1 MEEQTNF
8 QIMYPHAAGIDCGS
22 REHVVAI
29 GQHKERD
36 VKRFGTFTQNLE
48 ALCAWLKENGITHAA
63 LESTGSYWQVLY
75 FMLYDFGITPFLV
88 QPAHAKN
95 PTNSKTDPRDARWL
109 QKLMSC
115 GLLNNSF
122 QPDSETEEL
131 RTLMRERKRL
141 VGLKSKCAIKMN
153 RMLVL
158 QNVRLDQVQSRTNNV
173 GAILIVEA
181 IIKGNRNAQHLITLF
196 KNTGKSIA
204 GTEQR
209 MQSLQGKWN
218 EQYIFVMKQQLE
230 QYRFCEKQMSELD
243 AQIVKLINHR
253 MKKMEH
259 EKPELK
265 KYEPQLKKQLQPN
278 DIKLEASPVLYKLS
292 GGVDIGAIWGVGNN
306 LMMTLLSETG
316 LDLKSKFKT
325 EKHFV
330 SWLHLCPNNK
340 VSGGKILSRK
350 TRHYFNALKCAFRDA
365 ANVIGKSKNQLG
377 EFFRKVKMRK
387 GYQCAVT
394 ATARK
399 LAVIIYKMLT
409 RGEQFKEVKAV
420 V

>member
-1 MEEQTNF
+1 
-8 QIMYPHAAGIDCGS
+8 MYPHAAGIDCGS

-29 GQHKERD
+29 GQHKDND
-36 VKRFGTFTQNLE
+36 VKRYGTFTEDLE
-48 ALCAWLKENGITHAA
+48 ELCVWLKQNQITHVA

-75 FMLYDFGITPFLV
+75 FMLYEYDIVPFLV

-122 QPDSETEEL
+122 QPDNETEEL
-131 RTLMRERKRL
+131 RTLMRERKRM

-158 QNVRLDQVQSRTNNV
+158 QNIRLDQVQSRTNNL
-173 GAILIVEA
+173 GALRIVEA
-181 IIKGNRNAQHLITLF
+181 IISGNRNADELIKLF

-204 GTEQR
+204 GPEAR
-209 MQSLQGKWN
+209 MKSLQGRWN
-218 EQYIFVMKQQLE
+218 DQYIFVMKQQMEL
-230 QYRFCEKQMSELD
+230 YRFTEKQIADLD
-243 AQIVKLINHR
+243 IRVSKIITGR
-253 MKKMEH
+253 MKVKQQEN
-259 EKPELK
+259 PNLK
-265 KYEPQLKKQLQPN
+265 KYEPRMRKQQQN
-278 DIKLEASPVLYKLS
+278 ADIKLEADRVIFTLS

-316 LDLKSKFKT
+316 LDLKSKFKS

-340 VSGGKILSRK
+340 ESGGKILSRK
-350 TRHYFNALKCAFRDA
+350 TRHYYNALKTAFRDA
-365 ANVIGKSKNQLG
+365 ANVIGKSNHQLC
-377 EFFRKVKMRK
+377 EFFRRIKMRK
-387 GYQCAVT
+387 GYQCAIT

-409 RGEQFKEVKAV
+409 RTEQFKIVEPTI
-420 V
+420 